1 MVLYTAHTSKRAPA
15 VLLVYRLC
23 AVLYV
28 WEFVRDSHW
37 CCCCFVTGTGTG
49 GFVSLLSWPLSHF
62 LSAVP
67 RTWWSKVA
75 ITQPSITIRLE
86 FPPPPSI
93 HPFAGLFNRWCQPA
107 RSSSLFIFFLSWLT
121 RASSSYILG
130 GGWILNLFV
139 PQPTNQPTPPALNK
153 TYMCVYCI
161 YILSLSLSS
170 VLLTSLHSIFRGFP
184 IQPSLSSDSLGG
196 KEKLR
201 DCPYA
206 LLLLDPE
213 QQLGR
218 YMYGKEEKKLKDSGP
233 FCSVTVKTLL
243 TNHRERWKT

>member
-37 CCCCFVTGTGTG
+37 CCCCFVTKTGTG

-130 GGWILNLFV
+130 GGWILNIFV

-161 YILSLSLSS
+161 YILSLSLFPLCCWRLSTASS
-170 VLLTSLHSIFRGFP
+170 EVFLFNQVCRQTLSAGKKSCVIVHMLCCCWI
-184 IQPSLSSDSLGG
+184 PSNNSDGT
-196 KEKLR
+196 
-201 DCPYA
+201 CM
-206 LLLLDPE
+206 
-213 QQLGR
+213 GR
-218 YMYGKEEKKLKDSGP
+218 KKK
-233 FCSVTVKTLL
+233 
-243 TNHRERWKT
+243 N